1 MLIFQE
7 SKAAYGILI
16 MIVYWVTEV
25 TPLAVTATLPLFI
38 FPILGILTASEVAAS
53 YLQDANI
60 LFLGGLLVFVA
71 FEECNLHKRIA
82 LKVLL
87 LLGTKKPK

>member
-1 MLIFQE
+1 
-7 SKAAYGILI
+7 

-25 TPLAVTATLPLFI
+25 TPMAVTSMLPLFI
-38 FPILGILTASEVAAS
+38 FPILGVLTSAEAAAA
-53 YLQDANI
+53 YIPDANV

-71 FEECNLHKRIA
+71 FEQCNLHKRIA
-82 LKVLL
+82 MKSLL